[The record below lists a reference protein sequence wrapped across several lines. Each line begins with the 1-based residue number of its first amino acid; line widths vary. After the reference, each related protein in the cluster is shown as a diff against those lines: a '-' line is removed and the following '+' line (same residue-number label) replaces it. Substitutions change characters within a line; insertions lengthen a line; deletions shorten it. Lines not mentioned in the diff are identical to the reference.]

1 MTKSNS
7 FRDNLENGFWLAV
20 RVNVIPSK
28 RTQFHFLS
36 GGMIQK
42 LIEIKTDKGAI
53 ISDLYISLILELEMG
68 VSSAQQEACRGTKG
82 PVQAALFSLSE
93 TQLE

>member
-1 MTKSNS
+1 
-7 FRDNLENGFWLAV
+7 
-20 RVNVIPSK
+20 
-28 RTQFHFLS
+28 
-36 GGMIQK
+36 MIQK